1 MLPALTEAWER
12 AATERVELA
21 CAGGHGRTG
30 TALACLAILNGVSGT
45 EAVAFVR
52 EHYDPHAV
60 ETPGQRRY
68 VARWPG
74 KPSASA
80 TPAIQN
86 LPMPPEPHNDRRA
99 PLIPVSKY
107 TIRRQPLSMQ

>member
-1 MLPALTEAWER
+1 MTTMSASLARSRARSVKHFEPNGHFCAPTHSRALTETWQR
-12 AATERVELA
+12 AAAERVEIA

-30 TALACLAILNGVSGT
+30 TALACLAILDGVPST

-68 VARWPG
+68 VARWRG
-74 KPSASA
+74 
-80 TPAIQN
+80 
-86 LPMPPEPHNDRRA
+86 
-99 PLIPVSKY
+99 
-107 TIRRQPLSMQ
+107 RQ